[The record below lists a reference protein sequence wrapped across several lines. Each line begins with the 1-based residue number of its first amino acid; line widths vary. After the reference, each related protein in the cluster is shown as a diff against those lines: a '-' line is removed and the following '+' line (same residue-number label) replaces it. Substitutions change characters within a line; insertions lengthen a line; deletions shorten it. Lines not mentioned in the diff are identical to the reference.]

1 MERKMEVN
9 NNKLTI
15 EYYLNWFLSKQREK
29 PIFVN
34 NG

>member
-15 EYYLNWFLSKQREK
+15 KYYLNWLLSKRREK
-29 PIFVN
+29 PIFC
-34 NG
+34 